1 MIAEIQ
7 DRYRKSQRDGRAD
20 PKKPRTQKKFKDAED
35 GFTENI
41 DGRPRKKKSNV
52 IVDVAELSNPEL
64 KQALTAKP
72 KARREKGGK
81 GKKPADAQM
90 ANHNALLMPE
100 MNEFMGEKPNYL
112 TQDEMGDSR
121 LAQLGLNK

>member
-7 DRYRKSQRDGRAD
+7 DRYRKGQRDGRAD

-35 GFTENI
+35 GFAENL
-41 DGRPRKKKSNV
+41 DGRPRKKKTSTNV
-52 IVDVAELSNPEL
+52 IDIAELSNPEL

-81 GKKPADAQM
+81 GKKTVDAQ
-90 ANHNALLMPE
+90 
-100 MNEFMGEKPNYL
+100 
-112 TQDEMGDSR
+112 
-121 LAQLGLNK
+121 